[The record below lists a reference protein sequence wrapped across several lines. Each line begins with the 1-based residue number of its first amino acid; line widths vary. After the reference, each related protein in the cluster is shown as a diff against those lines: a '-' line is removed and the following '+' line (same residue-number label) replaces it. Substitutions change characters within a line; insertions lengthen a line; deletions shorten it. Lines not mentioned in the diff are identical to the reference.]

1 MFDGMLEILA
11 CHHRASA
18 CAIKGG
24 DDVIRFSFHAS
35 A

>member
-1 MFDGMLEILA
+1 MFDGMLEVLA
-11 CHHRASA
+11 CHYRASVRPT
-18 CAIKGG
+18 KGG